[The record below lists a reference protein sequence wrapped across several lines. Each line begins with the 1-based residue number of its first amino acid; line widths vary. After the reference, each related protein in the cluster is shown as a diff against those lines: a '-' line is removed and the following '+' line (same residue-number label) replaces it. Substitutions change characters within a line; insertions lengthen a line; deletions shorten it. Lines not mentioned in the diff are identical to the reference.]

1 MRNAYGS
8 YLRGTSLIPRQVE
21 PGRLT
26 YFSTR
31 SRHAWRIYDVASGEF
46 LGAAL
51 VRSVSDDVP
60 STYDDGCPGRQSL
73 RVLFGFDGFVA
84 PSLEAALAAFEAAPL
99 RTVHAAQGIIEERFL
114 VVVA

>member
-1 MRNAYGS
+1 M
-8 YLRGTSLIPRQVE
+8 
-21 PGRLT
+21 
-26 YFSTR
+26 
-31 SRHAWRIYDVASGEF
+31 YDVASGEF

-51 VRSVSDDVP
+51 VRSVSDVP

-73 RVLFGFDGFVA
+73 RALFGFDGFVA

-99 RTVHAAQGIIEERFL
+99 QTVHAAQSIIEERLL